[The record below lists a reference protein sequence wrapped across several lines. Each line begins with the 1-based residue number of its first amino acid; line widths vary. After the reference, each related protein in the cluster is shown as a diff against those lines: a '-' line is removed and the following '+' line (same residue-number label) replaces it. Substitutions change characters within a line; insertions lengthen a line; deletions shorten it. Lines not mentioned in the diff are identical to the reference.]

1 MLQLRGGMANA
12 RVGRLDILFG
22 TVPPVWLYTGLG
34 RTEQYNC
41 KTGIDPV
48 NATMKIIV
56 VSQQHGKSQTINLQP
71 RRLAVF
77 GVLVAAVIL
86 ASGYFL
92 AWSMVNV
99 NVGGSLTARE
109 LSQWQKTIALQQNEI
124 EKVRGNAS
132 LEIDA
137 LAVQLAQI
145 QGQILRLDALGERLT
160 AMAKLDAGEFDF
172 SSPAAQGGPDEMV
185 ESGISYQPPDFVS
198 LIDQLAMQV
207 DKREEQLNILEN
219 LLLDRKLQ
227 DDVYIAGRP
236 IKKGWM
242 SSPFG
247 RRTDPFSGR
256 PAWHKGVDFAGKD
269 GSDVIAV
276 GSGVVTWAGKR
287 SGYGNLVEIN
297 HGNGYVTRYGHNK
310 DILVNVGDII
320 SKGQTIS
327 LMGSTGRSTGP
338 HVHFEVLVNGRQVN
352 PARYIYRASR

>member
-1 MLQLRGGMANA
+1 
-12 RVGRLDILFG
+12 
-22 TVPPVWLYTGLG
+22 
-34 RTEQYNC
+34 
-41 KTGIDPV
+41 
-48 NATMKIIV
+48 MKIIV
-56 VSQQHGKSQTINLQP
+56 FSQLNGRSQTIDLKP

-77 GVLVAAVIL
+77 GVILAAVLL

-92 AWSMVNV
+92 AWSMINI
-99 NVGGSLTARE
+99 NVGGSLTASE
-109 LSQWQKTIALQQNEI
+109 LSRWQKAIALQQGEI
-124 EKVRGNAS
+124 EKVRDNVG

-160 AMAKLDAGEFDF
+160 AMAKLDAEEFDF
-172 SSPAAQGGPDEMV
+172 SSPAAQGGPEEMA
-185 ESGISYQPPDFVS
+185 ESGISYQSPDFVS
-198 LIDQLAMQV
+198 LIDQLAVQV

-227 DDVYIAGRP
+227 DDIYIAGRP
-236 IKKGWM
+236 VRKGWM

-247 RRTDPFSGR
+247 YRTDPFTGR
-256 PAWHKGVDFAGKD
+256 QTWHKGVDFAGKD
-269 GSDVIAV
+269 GSAIIAV

-297 HGNGYVTRYGHNK
+297 HGGGYVTRYGHNK

-320 SKGQTIS
+320 SKGRTIS
-327 LMGSTGRSTGP
+327 LMGSTGRSTGS

-352 PARYIYRASR
+352 PAHYIYRASR